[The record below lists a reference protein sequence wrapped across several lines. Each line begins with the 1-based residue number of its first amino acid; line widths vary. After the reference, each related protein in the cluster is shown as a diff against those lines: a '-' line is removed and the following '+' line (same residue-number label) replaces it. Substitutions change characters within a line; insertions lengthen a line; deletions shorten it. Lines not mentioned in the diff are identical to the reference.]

1 MGNSPMRRL
10 SSFRKDRDLSLNK
23 KSSPGS
29 PMNSSSK
36 KFLNSSSSP
45 SPKRARLLSNSSDV
59 SNVSSPASPQ
69 KTVVIESGPIEHH
82 EKEVEEEDFSDH
94 EEHEEKVLSAKELLS
109 QHMGAEYGHD
119 EYEEEYF

>member
-1 MGNSPMRRL
+1 M
-10 SSFRKDRDLSLNK
+10 
-23 KSSPGS
+23 
-29 PMNSSSK
+29 
-36 KFLNSSSSP
+36 NSSSSP

-69 KTVVIESGPIEHH
+69 KAVVIESGPIVPE
-82 EKEVEEEDFSDH
+82 EEEEDFSDH